1 MNSPEIRWIQ
11 LFDNFKRAYA
21 QLRKA
26 AVIAGEWKLT
36 ELERQ
41 GLGSFEGQAIVL
53 PNSRNSE
60 SPTQDPAWQFAQL
73 PSSFILFTVIRH

>member
-26 AVIAGEWKLT
+26 AVLAGEWKLT

-41 GLGSFEGQAIVL
+41 GLIQAFSPWTFSAVMW
-53 PNSRNSE
+53 RNLASLNNGWR
-60 SPTQDPAWQFAQL
+60 P
-73 PSSFILFTVIRH
+73 